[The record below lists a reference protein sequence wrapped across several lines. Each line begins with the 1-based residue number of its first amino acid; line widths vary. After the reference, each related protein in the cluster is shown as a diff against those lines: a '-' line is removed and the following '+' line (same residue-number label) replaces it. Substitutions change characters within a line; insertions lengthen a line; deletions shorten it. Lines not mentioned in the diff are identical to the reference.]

1 MSHFSLQLCPLFHPC
16 KLCTVQRY
24 GGEAPNLPRVMK
36 HWFAERERD
45 LVVCPIPF
53 CRKVP
58 ISTSAQKDQD
68 VWTLIAYTFCP
79 ACPRV
84 WAWGSPPHAPHPS
97 HLQSPPMSHY
107 TKDVWVLLGTV
118 ARSTHF
124 WRRLREGGAPGEEN
138 KNLLE
143 GRSAMA
149 SYLIRGSILSSPLH
163 NFESHSSGD
172 QERYNEFIFK
182 VFFFS
187 LTVFLS
193 GKLWNLELCGKHHPG
208 WFPVQTCFPK
218 RFKTAWHS
226 GAGGENT
233 TLRPGWLVLAVTLQ
247 RWFWHYESS

>member
-1 MSHFSLQLCPLFHPC
+1 MEERHPIYLELWSIDLQ
-16 KLCTVQRY
+16 R
-24 GGEAPNLPRVMK
+24 
-36 HWFAERERD
+36 ERERD

-107 TKDVWVLLGTV
+107 TKDVWVFLGTV

-124 WRRLREGGAPGEEN
+124 WRRLREGGVPGEEN

-182 VFFFS
+182 VFFFFS
-187 LTVFLS
+187 YCVLIWKTVKPWIMWETSSRVVPSANLFSKEIQDCLTFR
-193 GKLWNLELCGKHHPG
+193 GRWGKHDTKARM
-208 WFPVQTCFPK
+208 TCVSCDP
-218 RFKTAWHS
+218 A
-226 GAGGENT
+226 EMIL
-233 TLRPGWLVLAVTLQ
+233 TLWI
-247 RWFWHYESS
+247 